1 MPPEIAV
8 IVVNYGTADL
18 AIEAVESVLVRQH
31 GGRSIEVHLV
41 DNSSPGRD
49 AERLRKAHGDG
60 HWGSRVHL
68 HMEAINHGFGG
79 GNNVV
84 LTALAAREA
93 PPDKVFLLNPDA
105 RVANEAI
112 DELAAFLDE
121 HPDVAAAGAA
131 IRKPEGTPETAAFRF
146 PTILGEFEKVLNF
159 GPVSRLLV
167 RWRIPLSPNLPR
179 SQVDW
184 VSGAAVMLRFA
195 SLKQIG
201 FFDPDYFLYYEEV
214 DLMRALARKGWKTWY
229 IPEAQ
234 VVHHEGAATGAS
246 SARGRERRPAYVYH
260 SWRLYFL
267 KNHGRGYAILTSILV
282 VLAALSNQAIS
293 RIRQQQPWLPLHYVQ
308 DHVRLALLP
317 LLKINDGR
325 QNG

>member
-1 MPPEIAV
+1 
-8 IVVNYGTADL
+8 
-18 AIEAVESVLVRQH
+18 
-31 GGRSIEVHLV
+31 
-41 DNSSPGRD
+41 
-49 AERLRKAHGDG
+49 
-60 HWGSRVHL
+60 
-68 HMEAINHGFGG
+68 
-79 GNNVV
+79 
-84 LTALAAREA
+84 
-93 PPDKVFLLNPDA
+93 
-105 RVANEAI
+105 
-112 DELAAFLDE
+112 
-121 HPDVAAAGAA
+121 
-131 IRKPEGTPETAAFRF
+131 
-146 PTILGEFEKVLNF
+146 
-159 GPVSRLLV
+159 
-167 RWRIPLSPNLPR
+167 
-179 SQVDW
+179 
-184 VSGAAVMLRFA
+184 MLRFA